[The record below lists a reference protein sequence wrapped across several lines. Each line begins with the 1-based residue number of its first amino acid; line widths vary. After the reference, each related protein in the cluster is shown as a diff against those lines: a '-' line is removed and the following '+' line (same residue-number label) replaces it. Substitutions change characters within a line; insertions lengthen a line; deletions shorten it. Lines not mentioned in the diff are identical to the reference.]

1 MKTGFGILASQGG
14 LAVGALFR
22 NHLKDIFGGKDLL
35 LVPFMAR
42 LTAGLF
48 LGSDPVKQLPGFV
61 KRIRGRR
68 LYTVVGVLPKLHLQF
83 RIAFP
88 QNNHLLFSFNISG

>member
-1 MKTGFGILASQGG
+1 MHQNMDDRGFDGRNLDLLMKTGFGILASQGG

-22 NHLKDIFGGKDLL
+22 NHLTDIFGGKDLL
-35 LVPFMAR
+35 FVPFMAR

-48 LGSDPVKQLPGFV
+48 LGSDPVKHLPGLV

-68 LYTVVGVLPKLHLQF
+68 L
-83 RIAFP
+83 
-88 QNNHLLFSFNISG
+88 

>member
-1 MKTGFGILASQGG
+1 MGQKRGDLGLDRRNLDLLMKTGLGILAPRGG

-22 NHLKDIFGGKDLL
+22 NHLTDIFGGKDLL
-35 LVPFMAR
+35 LEPFIAR

-48 LGSDPVKQLPGFV
+48 LGSDPVKHLPGLV

-68 LYTVVGVLPKLHLQF
+68 L
-83 RIAFP
+83 
-88 QNNHLLFSFNISG
+88 